1 MNERLKLT
9 ISVVV
14 YKPDL
19 ALLAS
24 SLASVQAA
32 LTYAAER
39 RALHSHITV
48 VDNSCDTTWPPRI
61 SSMLDETLP
70 NGQATLVVS
79 DRNGGYGYANNLAI
93 REARSDFHLVAN
105 PDIFPEIDAIDHALD
120 YMSAHPEVALLSPD
134 VRGQDGERHY
144 LCKRDPTLLIMF
156 LRGFAPARVKRL
168 FRGTLE
174 RFEMRDHDYDR
185 EIDGI
190 GYPTGCFMFFRTSP
204 LKAIDGFDDSFFM
217 YLEDADIGRRVSK
230 LGAVRF
236 VPSVRIVHRWARG
249 THNNWRLRW
258 VTIQSAFIYWR
269 KWGGLF
275 RARAR

>member
-24 SLASVQAA
+24 SLASVQTA

-39 RALHSHITV
+39 RALDSHITV
-48 VDNSCDTTWPPRI
+48 IDNSCDAAWPPRI
-61 SSMLDETLP
+61 RQVLDETLP
-70 NGQATLVVS
+70 AGQASLIVS

-93 REARSDFHLVAN
+93 REAQSDFHLVAN
-105 PDIFPEIDAIDHALD
+105 PDIFPDNDAIERALD

-134 VRGQDGERHY
+134 VRGEDGERHY

-156 LRGFAPARVKRL
+156 LRGFAPAPVKRL

-174 RFEMRDHDYDR
+174 RFEMRGQDYDR

-190 GYPTGCFMFFRTSP
+190 GFPTGCFMFFRTSA

-236 VPSVRIVHRWARG
+236 VPSVKIVHRWARG

-258 VTIQSAFIYWR
+258 VTVQSAFIYWR
-269 KWGGLF
+269 KWGGVF
-275 RARAR
+275 CARAR

>member
-39 RALHSHITV
+39 RALDSHITV
-48 VDNSCDTTWPPRI
+48 IDNSCDAAWPPRI
-61 SSMLDETLP
+61 SQMLDETLP
-70 NGQATLVVS
+70 TGQATLVVS

-105 PDIFPEIDAIDHALD
+105 PDIFPENDAIDRALD

-144 LCKRDPTLLIMF
+144 LCKQDPTLLIMF
-156 LRGFAPARVKRL
+156 LRGFAPAPVKRL
-168 FRGTLE
+168 FRSTLE
-174 RFEMRDHDYDR
+174 RFEMRGCDYNR

-190 GYPTGCFMFFRTSP
+190 GYPTGCFMFFRTSA
-204 LKAIDGFDDSFFM
+204 LQAIDGFDDSFFM

-269 KWGGLF
+269 KWGGVF